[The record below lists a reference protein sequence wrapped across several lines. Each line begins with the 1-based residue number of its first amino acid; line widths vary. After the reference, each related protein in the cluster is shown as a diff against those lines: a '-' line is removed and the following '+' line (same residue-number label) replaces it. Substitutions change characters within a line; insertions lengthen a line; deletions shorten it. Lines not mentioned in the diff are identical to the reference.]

1 MIEYALLFALGFL
14 AATLAGLLVAPA
26 IQRRIVAYTENRLKA
41 TMPLSPQEVRAQT
54 DMARAAFAAENA
66 RISQKLVREREK
78 STQLAVKNEALK
90 RDVSR
95 LAADNADLKAEIED
109 MNVGAGDLRST
120 LRHEGDRF
128 AQLKAQLEAAEREVL
143 QKKREIEA
151 LNANRELL
159 QSELNDGMIALAA
172 SETEVENLKSRLLA
186 LRHER
191 EKLLDGLRAA
201 QGNLKETTLKLSRE
215 EGRARQLE
223 AKLSREISNSAA
235 KDATLERRA
244 AEIGRLRDKLK
255 GIPVNARTPARP
267 SRPTEARPLLAAL
280 PEAPRIEFTNG
291 NGAQPMTSANGMD
304 IPALEADVRDRGAA
318 VAQRL
323 SQPASPQADAEL
335 REEIA
340 DLAARMIVVT
350 DAREG
355 AASPI
360 RSLLDQAGAGTD
372 PNRISL
378 AQRAKNLLPPQ
389 E

>member
-95 LAADNADLKAEIED
+95 LAADNADLKAEIDD
-109 MNVGAGDLRST
+109 MNVGAGDLRSS

-143 QKKREIEA
+143 QKKREIET

-201 QGNLKETTLKLSRE
+201 QSNLKETTLKLSRE
-215 EGRARQLE
+215 EGRSRQLE

-244 AEIGRLRDKLK
+244 AEIGRLREKLK

-280 PEAPRIEFTNG
+280 PDAPRIEFTNG

-360 RSLLDQAGAGTD
+360 RSLLDQAGPGTD